1 MCLFVITI
9 GLLADSP
16 SEIYHGL
23 NNIIKSQS
31 VLITDYTVVGGLG
44 ATLINVGL
52 CGIIVLAILYMGD
65 LKFNGSLIMAFWL
78 VFGFAFFGKNIIN
91 ILPILFGGYLYSK
104 NKGEPFS
111 RYSLVAILSTTL
123 APAVSSVAY
132 LFYPKGIGVAL
143 LMAFLAGIVIG
154 FLMPAIATNAMKA
167 HSGFNL
173 YNVGFSGGVLGI
185 CIMGF
190 FRVFDMS
197 FPTNDLWGT
206 EYGMTLT
213 FITVTICLT
222 FIIYGYKTSEQPKKD
237 LTSIFKS
244 KGRLVS
250 DYYLLY
256 KNSGYINMGIS
267 GLMALGVVFII
278 GADVNGGTLAGI
290 FTTFGFGIFGKHPKN
305 MYPVLI
311 GSILTGVLTNLGIT
325 HPAIILGI
333 LFSTALSPIA
343 GTFGVIDGI
352 IAGSL
357 HIMVVAN
364 LAPIH
369 GGLSLYN
376 NGLAAGLV
384 AMILV
389 PVFTTFRK
397 GDFNWVLDLKRAC
410 GLLTKSLDFAVN
422 VEVKM

>member
-1 MCLFVITI
+1 MLGIKDKAKFREPYILHVSMCLFVMAIAFI
-9 GLLADSP
+9 VDSP
-16 SEIYHGL
+16 EELYNGFVA
-23 NNIIKSQS
+23 IIKSQS

-44 ATLINVGL
+44 ATLLNVGL

-78 VFGFAFFGKNIIN
+78 VFGFAFFGKNVVN
-91 ILPILFGGYLYSK
+91 ITPILLGGYLYSK

-111 RYSLVAILSTTL
+111 RYSLVAILATTL
-123 APAVSSVAY
+123 APAVSSVGY
-132 LFYPKGIGVAL
+132 LFYPKGLGVAI
-143 LMAFLAGIVIG
+143 LMAILSGIVIG
-154 FLMPAIATNAMKA
+154 YLMPPIAANMMKS

-173 YNVGFSGGVLGI
+173 YNVGFAGGVMGI
-185 CIMGF
+185 VIMGF

-197 FPTNDLWGT
+197 FPTNELWGT
-206 EYGMTLT
+206 EYGPILTL
-213 FITVTICLT
+213 ITVVICFT
-222 FIIYGYKTSEQPKKD
+222 FIIYGFKTSENPKKD
-237 LTSIFKS
+237 LKSIFKS

-256 KNSGYINMGIS
+256 KNSGYINMGIC
-267 GLMALGVVFII
+267 GLIALGIVHII
-278 GADVNGGTLAGI
+278 GADVNGATLAGI
-290 FTTFGFGIFGKHPKN
+290 FTTFGFGIFGKHPFN
-305 MYPVLI
+305 MYPILI
-311 GSILTGVLTNLGIT
+311 GSILTGVLTSLGIE
-325 HPAIILGI
+325 HHAIILGI
-333 LFSTALSPIA
+333 LFSTALAPIA

-397 GDFNWVLDLKRAC
+397 GDFN
-410 GLLTKSLDFAVN
+410 
-422 VEVKM
+422 

>member
-1 MCLFVITI
+1 MLDIKDKAKFREPYILHVSMCLFVMAIGLVSDSPKEI
-9 GLLADSP
+9 FNGLLA
-16 SEIYHGL
+16 IFQ
-23 NNIIKSQS
+23 SQS

-78 VFGFAFFGKNIIN
+78 VFGFAFFGKNPIN
-91 ILPILFGGYLYSK
+91 IAPILLGGYLYSSYK
-104 NKGEPFS
+104 EEPFS

-123 APAVSSVAY
+123 APAVSSVGH
-132 LFYPKGIGVAL
+132 LFYPKGLGIAL
-143 LMAFLAGIVIG
+143 IMAVLAGVIIG
-154 FLMPAIATNAMKA
+154 FLMPPIAANAMKV

-173 YNVGFSGGVLGI
+173 YNVGFAGGVLGI

-190 FRVFDMS
+190 FHVFDMS
-197 FPTNDLWGT
+197 FPTNNQWGT
-206 EYGMTLT
+206 EHGAILTL
-213 FITVTICLT
+213 ITLVICFT
-222 FIIYGYKTSEQPKKD
+222 FIIYGYKTSENPRKD
-237 LTSIFKS
+237 LKAIFKS

-250 DYYLLY
+250 DYYLMY
-256 KNSGYINMGIS
+256 KNSGYINMGLC
-267 GLMALGVVFII
+267 GLMALALVYLI

-290 FTTFGFGIFGKHPKN
+290 FTIFGFGIFGKHPKN

-311 GSILTGVLTNLGIT
+311 GSILTGTLSNFGLH

-333 LFSTALSPIA
+333 LFSTALAPIA
-343 GTFGVIDGI
+343 GTFGVIDGV

-357 HIMVVAN
+357 HVIVVAN

-397 GDFNWVLDLKRAC
+397 GDFN
-410 GLLTKSLDFAVN
+410 
-422 VEVKM
+422 